1 MTIRGIRHLLHHQLC
16 LLGFEHLLKYTAGSQ
31 ATTSSGQHIH
41 TLHISTLP
49 FRLDCLRK
57 KQDSIPLRTARQGHG
72 LFLYWTL
79 SCGSL
84 DCSATKHAVCA
95 SENEELKKNR
105 VLLHH
110 RNRTTKKHVSRYM
123 GIFAMWKVTDK
134 QIILAFGSTI
144 KQPAE
149 PHGEHE
155 QGKLASCGQV
165 THILKDW
172 CGSCLPA
179 VSQ

>member
-1 MTIRGIRHLLHHQLC
+1 MHWECSKLSPKINFRINFNLFICSLSHLFLSLGVFASKLVLPDPGKIWHQGTAAVMTIRGIRHLLHHQLC

-110 RNRTTKKHVSRYM
+110 RNRTTKKQ
-123 GIFAMWKVTDK
+123 WK
-134 QIILAFGSTI
+134 S
-144 KQPAE
+144 E
-149 PHGEHE
+149 
-155 QGKLASCGQV
+155 
-165 THILKDW
+165 
-172 CGSCLPA
+172 
-179 VSQ
+179 